1 MARALFAGSPD
12 WEETK
17 KLRRHPDTDAR
28 TPHQEDTRPNEHYE
42 HSSRR
47 SMLSNSKKHALRLTS
62 ITPQLHHHSRIGR
75 RSNPTCRKAYYRE
88 PSQLRG
94 LLQQLVRRAD
104 VFCVGVQLFGR

>member
-28 TPHQEDTRPNEHYE
+28 MPHQEDTRPNEHYE

-75 RSNPTCRKAYYRE
+75 REHPTCRKAYYTE
-88 PSQLRG
+88 AYQLPT
-94 LLQQLVRRAD
+94 LPQQLVARVD
-104 VFCVGVQLFGR
+104 TFCVGIQLFGK